1 MVYRPI
7 RKKDLSITQNNTTMG
22 YDISYHPISEQEIQ
36 SWYFD
41 ALEDESIIEKLAQE
55 HEIDEFYVEKYVD
68 TINVAK
74 QTAPTD
80 YFDKTHGYYI
90 AVIQGLFRTF
100 FYTRG
105 SAFSFLIQDKPQFKA
120 YTTPWEDILQVKVPN
135 PIVNSFVENYS
146 SGVYM
151 TAANVVQLL
160 DDYQSKE
167 EVKKELDDFYSHNRI
182 NVFLKALTAAKEN
195 NLGLLEAT
203 EVIEPNPLNLN
214 ESTCYSNLF
223 NCDTEGALLYEETML
238 EQLRELEG
246 NQGLNDMEILGNTE
260 RVVITPE
267 NIVPE
272 KKKGF
277 WQRLFGK

>member
-1 MVYRPI
+1 
-7 RKKDLSITQNNTTMG
+7 MG
-22 YDISYHPISEQEIQ
+22 FDISYHPINEQEIQ
-36 SWYFD
+36 TWYFD
-41 ALEDESIIEKLAQE
+41 VLEDESTLEKQAQA
-55 HEIDEFYVEKYVD
+55 HQIDEFYVEKYSN
-68 TINVAK
+68 TISIAK
-74 QTAPTD
+74 ETAATD

-90 AVIQGLFRTF
+90 AVIQGFFRTY

-105 SAFSFLIQDKPQFKA
+105 AAFSFLIQDKPQFKK
-120 YTTPWEDILQVKVPN
+120 YTTPWEEVLQVKVPN
-135 PIVNSFVENYS
+135 PIANSLVENYS

-151 TAANVVQLL
+151 TAANVVELL
-160 DDYQSKE
+160 ADYQTKE

-182 NVFLKALTAAKEN
+182 NVFLRALTDAKEN

-223 NCDTEGALLYEETML
+223 NCDTEGALLYEEAML

-246 NQGLNDMEILGNTE
+246 NQGLNDMEILEKTE
-260 RVVITPE
+260 RVIITPE
-267 NIVPE
+267 QVVPE
-272 KKKGF
+272 NKKGF